1 MSGASLIWL
10 REDLRLVDNPALA
23 AASKRGKPAFAI
35 YIREPNS
42 EVSRPIGGAS
52 RWWLHH
58 SLTALRDHLAGIN
71 IPLIL
76 RSGSAHEAI
85 PEIVSKIG
93 ADAVFWNRRYGA
105 TEIATDKAIKASLKQ
120 AGVEAE
126 SYNGGLLFEPWTVLR
141 GGTAPYR
148 VFTPFWKAARA
159 GPPPSEPLASPGA
172 FPEASTSEVGSEDLA
187 DWNLLPNKPNW
198 AAGFEEAW
206 QPGETGARER
216 LNQFLSTEISG
227 YASDRD
233 RPDLPSTSRLS
244 PHLRFGEISPR
255 VIWQTTGHHVAAGRI
270 SERDANKF
278 LSEIGW
284 REFSYHLLFYNP
296 DLAERNFQDRFDAFP
311 WQQPGAEFD
320 AWCRGR
326 TGYPLVDAGM
336 RQLWHT
342 GWMHNR
348 VRMVAASFLAK
359 HLRISWREGERWFW
373 DTLVDAD
380 PANNPASWQWV
391 AGSGADAAPYFRIFN
406 PIIQGEKFDPNGVY
420 VRRWVPE
427 LTNLPDKYIHKPWE
441 APEHIRDAASVRLVE
456 DYPAPIVDH
465 AAARTAA
472 LEAFKSLQQD
482 AA

>member
-1 MSGASLIWL
+1 MSGLSIIWF
-10 REDLRLVDNPALA
+10 RDDLRVGDNPALA
-23 AASKRGKPAFAI
+23 AASARGSPAVAI
-35 YIREPNS
+35 FIRERDT
-42 EVSRPIGGAS
+42 ETTREMGGAS
-52 RWWLHH
+52 QWWLHH
-58 SLTALRDHLAGIN
+58 SLTALRKDLANIN
-71 IPLIL
+71 VPLIL
-76 RSGSAHEAI
+76 KSGSSRDVI
-85 PEIVSKIG
+85 PEIVAETG

-105 TEIATDKAIKASLKQ
+105 AEIDTDKSLKASLQQSGIK
-120 AGVEAE
+120 AE
-126 SYNGGLLFEPWTVLR
+126 SHNGSLLFEPWTVLR

-159 GPPPSEPLASPGA
+159 GTPPAKPQPTPDGFPSAMALAS
-172 FPEASTSEVGSEDLA
+172 ASENLD
-187 DWNLLPNKPNW
+187 DWNLLPTRPNW
-198 AAGFEEAW
+198 AAGFEDHW
-206 QPGETGARER
+206 QPGEAGARKR
-216 LNQFLSTEISG
+216 LHQFLSVEVSN
-227 YASDRD
+227 YASERD

-255 VIWQTTGHHVAAGRI
+255 VIWQATRHHVAADRI
-270 SERDANKF
+270 SERDADKF
-278 LSEIGW
+278 LSELGW
-284 REFSYHLLFYNP
+284 REFSYHLLFHNP

-311 WQQPGAEFD
+311 WQQPGKEFD
-320 AWCRGR
+320 AWCRGC

-336 RQLWHT
+336 RELWHT

-406 PIIQGEKFDPNGVY
+406 PIIQGEKFDPNGDY

-427 LTNLPDKYIHKPWE
+427 LDGLPDKYIHKPWE
-441 APEHIRDAASVRLVE
+441 APEQIRDAAGVRLGE
-456 DYPAPIVDH
+456 NYPEPIVDH
-465 AAARTAA
+465 SAARAAA